1 MKKDTDKTK
10 ELEKELKA
18 ETKEKEE
25 AVEELLEATVKI
37 EALQEELLKEKVENA
52 ELHAEIEQ
60 EKEENRE
67 AIKENRKLRF
77 SNSFM
82 RVVLF
87 VIFTVFVFL
96 GGWYLGTKLVDLENY
111 IYGDTPNPLSDKK
124 ISFSK
129 ENADKALN
137 DLYSEVLSANGYLAH
152 VLYNK
157 DTSDTLDLYGDNFY
171 KLSVVPKLEKDLYED
186 SMYYYVT
193 YDNYL
198 SEYEKLY
205 GDTSGLEDL
214 LLDSSMYPI
223 LLEDENKVLYDV
235 YFDTGVEI
243 KFSSEKVLYT
253 AEDKIYTMTGTYEE
267 VGGDFCLLKGSV
279 VKGTFELKY
288 KVNEDMT
295 KYIVGMKITKSD
307 ITIEKNKD

>member
-1 MKKDTDKTK
+1 MKKETDKTK
-10 ELEKELKA
+10 ELEKELK
-18 ETKEKEE
+18 EEVKEKKE

-67 AIKENRKLRF
+67 TNRENRKLRI

-82 RVVLF
+82 RVTLF
-87 VIFTVFVFL
+87 VIFTIVVFF

-124 ISFSK
+124 ISFNK
-129 ENADKALN
+129 EEADKALN
-137 DLYSEVLSANGYLAH
+137 DLYGEVLDSNGFLGR

-157 DTSDTLDLYGDNFY
+157 PELDSLDLYGDNFY
-171 KLSVVPKLEKDLYED
+171 KLSVVPKKDKELYED

-198 SEYEKLY
+198 LEYEKLY
-205 GDTSGLEDL
+205 GSDSKLEDT
-214 LLDSSMYPI
+214 LLDNSTYPM
-223 LLEDENKVLYDV
+223 LLENENKVLYDF
-235 YFDTGVEI
+235 YFNTDVEVS
-243 KFSSEKVLYT
+243 FSADKILYT
-253 AEDKIYTMTGTYEE
+253 AEDKVYTMTGTYEE
-267 VGGDFCLLKGSV
+267 LGGDLCLLKGST

-288 KVNEDMT
+288 KVNDDMT
-295 KYIVGMKITKSD
+295 KYIIGMKITKSD
-307 ITIEKNKD
+307 MSIKKNNN